1 MQALKGTFMSFDI
14 DFLYF
19 NLKTKYFKF
28 PFKFI
33 ASMYT
38 VQSSDRGLRIVTK
51 TNFKKNEV
59 GGVGWGV

>member
-1 MQALKGTFMSFDI
+1 MFFDI

-19 NLKTKYFKF
+19 NLKSKYFKF

-38 VQSSDRGLRIVTK
+38 VQCTVYRVV
-51 TNFKKNEV
+51 E
-59 GGVGWGV
+59 